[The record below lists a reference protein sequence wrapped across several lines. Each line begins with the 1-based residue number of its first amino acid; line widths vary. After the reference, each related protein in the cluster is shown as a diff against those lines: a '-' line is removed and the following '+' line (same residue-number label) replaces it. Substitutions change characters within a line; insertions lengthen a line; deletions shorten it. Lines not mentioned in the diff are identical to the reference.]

1 MVKIDVKIDITKFS
15 DLMLQNLQYRLC
27 VHPLSEIVC
36 VIDARLCFFI
46 IICAQ
51 LGSRVPNVA

>member
-36 VIDARLCFFI
+36 VIDARLCFLSLFVH
-46 IICAQ
+46 
-51 LGSRVPNVA
+51 S

>member
-36 VIDARLCFFI
+36 AIDARLCFLSLFVH
-46 IICAQ
+46 
-51 LGSRVPNVA
+51 S